1 MENRINAFR
10 KCSVFLL
17 LGVILTFHSSAQRY
31 QIDQYNL
38 RDGLPQSQV
47 SSLLQD
53 HRGFLWVGTQ
63 GGGLAKFNGTSF
75 EVINSGDG
83 LPGNS
88 ITALIAGK
96 EGNLFIGTD
105 NGLCSYDGRGV
116 LTDTTQAHQLRIEAL
131 YLSENELFVATNNG
145 LFLQQADSISAPWE
159 VLLPEETIFDV
170 LVHNNVLYACS
181 DKGVYMWSADRKQLD
196 LLRFGSNTY
205 CNKFIVT
212 PSNEILVGTYGNGVL
227 RIDKD
232 QLIKDKLLGSAS
244 SIVFDGRYLTDGT
257 VALGTQNDGV
267 LLISPDGIIDQY
279 DQRSGLG
286 TSAVRCLIED
296 TWNNVWLGTS
306 GSGLVRLSA
315 RPFTHYDRANGLPG
329 DQVYSIAQL
338 NNELIMGVSE
348 RGLTRFDGT
357 SFSQDEVLSSGTVK
371 ALLTDS
377 RGWLWAGTEGQGV
390 FVFTP
395 DTVVNLG
402 AQSGLSG
409 LWIRAFA
416 EANDGSIYVATAGG
430 GITHILSPFAPG
442 MQPTTQIFT
451 SGNALSE
458 DRITDLAVDQQNR
471 IWFSTRAHGFGV
483 LMPGGD
489 ALNFDTNQGLPEN
502 EVRSVVVDNTNTLW
516 IGMAGGQICKINLN
530 DETYEIERV
539 KSLVESPYALY
550 SLCIDSRGHLWLG
563 TANGAEQWLLDEE
576 RNLIGVKQY
585 GSDEGFEGL
594 EACSNACLSIDGGGV
609 VFGTIDGMS
618 MYDPKVNMDVTKDPQ
633 VFITD
638 PHLFYRPFSALPQH
652 IFLQSWN
659 EPKDTLVLTYEQN
672 NLSFDLTAIHLQ
684 YPDDITYQ
692 HFLVGSDADWSPL
705 NVRTNISYSNLPPGN
720 YSLHARACVKGTA
733 CAEARP
739 IVIRILTPFWMET
752 WFTVAVVAGS
762 VLFLL
767 LIFWLI
773 LRNVKR
779 RARERNQRLRLERD
793 VFEVEQKALRLQMN
807 PHFIFNTLNSIQGL
821 IASHDNKTARLY
833 LSRFSRLMRQILEN
847 SREDLIPMEEE
858 LHALKHYLEL
868 EQFTHENCFDWVV
881 DCPEE
886 LLEELVPPLILQPF
900 VENSIVHGIIPK
912 GKGTIRISVS
922 EVENELVMSVEDD
935 GAGREASEA
944 SKLPGSTH
952 KSAGLDVTKERLA
965 MLSGDS
971 GGGGTITFIDL
982 RAGDTALG
990 TRVEIRLPLPSE

>member
-1 MENRINAFR
+1 MENRMNAFW
-10 KCSVFLL
+10 KCSTFLL
-17 LGVILTFHSSAQRY
+17 LGVILAFNSSAQRY

-53 HRGFLWVGTQ
+53 QRGFLWVGTQ
-63 GGGLAKFNGTSF
+63 GGGLAKFNGVQF
-75 EVINSGDG
+75 QVINSGDG
-83 LPGNS
+83 LPGNH
-88 ITALIAGK
+88 ITALIRGK
-96 EGNLFIGTD
+96 NEELIVGTD
-105 NGLCSYDGRGV
+105 NGLCSYDGRIV
-116 LTDTTQAHQLRIEAL
+116 HTDTSASHQIRIEAL
-131 YLSENELFVATNNG
+131 FLHDEELFIATNQG
-145 LFLQQADSISAPWE
+145 LYTQSTDSISAPWKL
-159 VLLPEETIFDV
+159 LLPDETIFDV
-170 LVHNNVLYACS
+170 LVKDEVLYACS
-181 DKGVYMWSADRKQLD
+181 DKGVYKWSEDRKQLD

-205 CNKFIVT
+205 CNKFFISPT
-212 PSNEILVGTYGNGVL
+212 GDILVGTYGNGVL
-227 RIDKD
+227 RVENGS
-232 QLIKDKLLGSAS
+232 LVKDKLLGSVS
-244 SIVFDGRYLTDGT
+244 TIVFDGRFLADGT

-267 LLISPDGIIDQY
+267 LLVSPSGNVDQY

-286 TSAVRCLIED
+286 TSAVHCLIED
-296 TWNNVWLGTS
+296 AWSNVWLGTS

-348 RGLTRFDGT
+348 RGLTHFSGGRFL
-357 SFSQDEVLSSGTVK
+357 QDNVLNSGTIK
-371 ALLTDS
+371 ALHTDS

-402 AQSGLSG
+402 AESGLSG
-409 LWIRAFA
+409 LWIRAF
-416 EANDGSIYVATAGG
+416 EEGSDGSIYVATAGG
-430 GITHILSPFAPG
+430 GITHILSPFVPG
-442 MQPTTQIFT
+442 LQPSTRIFT

-458 DRITDLAVDQQNR
+458 DRITDLAIDQQNR
-471 IWFSTRAHGFGV
+471 IWFGTRAHGFGV
-483 LMPGGD
+483 LMPGGET
-489 ALNFDTNQGLPEN
+489 LNFDTNQGLPDN
-502 EVRSVVVDNTNTLW
+502 EVRSVVVDDANTLW
-516 IGMAGGQICKINLN
+516 IGMAGGQICKIELN
-530 DETYEIERV
+530 QETYQLERV

-563 TANGAEQWLLDEE
+563 TANGAEQWLLDEK
-576 RNLIGVKQY
+576 RNLIGVEQY

-594 EACSNACLSIDGGGV
+594 EACSNACLSTESGGV
-609 VFGTIDGMS
+609 IFGTIDGMS
-618 MYDPKVNMDVTKDPQ
+618 IYDPKVNMDVTQDPK

-638 PHLFYRPFSALPQH
+638 PHLFYRPFSELPQH

-684 YPDDITYQ
+684 YPEDITYQ
-692 HFLVGSDADWSPL
+692 HFLVGSDEDWSPL
-705 NVRTNISYSNLPPGN
+705 SNRTNISYSNLPPGN
-720 YSLHARACVKGTA
+720 YSLHARACVKGAA

-739 IVIRILTPFWMET
+739 IIIRILTPFWMET
-752 WFTVAVVAGS
+752 WFALALVASG

-767 LIFWLI
+767 FIFWLV

-779 RARERNQRLRLERD
+779 RARERSERLRLERD

-821 IASHDNKTARLY
+821 IASQDNKTARLY

-858 LHALKHYLEL
+858 LAALKHYLEL
-868 EQFTHENCFDWVV
+868 EQFTHENCFDWEV
-881 DCPEE
+881 DCPDE

-900 VENSIVHGIIPK
+900 AENSIVHGIVPK
-912 GKGTIRISVS
+912 GKGTIRIKIS
-922 EVENELVMSVEDD
+922 EEDSTLVMSIEDD
-935 GAGREASEA
+935 GIGRAASAA

-965 MLSGDS
+965 MLSNSTGS
-971 GGGGTITFIDL
+971 GGTITFIDL
-982 RAGDTALG
+982 RDSETAKG
-990 TRVEIRLPLPSE
+990 TRVEIRLPLPNE